1 MIMDNQNS
9 HINTFIN
16 NQGFAAANNLPDLLG
31 NDDEAEEMTKITLSP
46 YIDMHALSDKLYE
59 SKSNFSILSLNAQS
73 INAKFDEFQIAI
85 NEINNK
91 HEVSIICIQES
102 WLSSDSD
109 TSLFDIPNYQLVAK
123 GKYCSNHGGLLT
135 YVHKDFYWENIAI
148 NDETTVWENLFIKVR
163 HKTPGSKT
171 QIVGNIYRRPNEILH
186 DFRMF
191 QEEFVEAL
199 ENFNRNPVY
208 LCGDFNIDLLK
219 LNVKDHYHTFFNN
232 LIAAGYFPRISLPT
246 RITNHSATL
255 LDNIF
260 TNELGSHQSGILV
273 NNISDHQMI
282 YTYNTTQIKS
292 TSTSSKKFIEVE
304 TNNRQAMDR
313 FLIQLREC
321 NIMEKLNLDNN
332 ANPNNNFEHFMELF
346 MKLKQQYL
354 PKRVVRFNRKKHKI
368 KPWLTTGILN
378 SINSKD
384 KLYKTL
390 VQTPKDSPIYSDLL
404 SNFKVYKNII
414 RRSIMHAKRDYY
426 KNVFRMY
433 SSNLKKTWQTINDS
447 LNRRNRRRDFPQEF
461 QLANGTL
468 ISEPKHI
475 ANAFNDFF
483 INVGDTGPFN
493 TNVDFNQYMP
503 VKPNCNLTFQPI
515 TVDITSRIID
525 SLKPKTSTG
534 VDCISNKLL
543 KYVRNVISEPLTI
556 IINQMLNMGVFPDL
570 LKISKVIPIYK
581 KEDDTMFSNYRPI
594 SLLPSISKIFEKVIL
609 EQLTTY
615 LNKNNLIHKHQYGF
629 RKNYSTEYAS
639 LHIVDYL
646 NYEMDKN
653 RTPTNIYLDL
663 SKAFDS
669 LSHYILL
676 NKLQHYGL
684 CDVALNLL
692 KSYLTNRKQFVQYNE
707 YSSDMKYS
715 HNGVP
720 QGSILGPLLFLI
732 YINDLPNSSELF
744 NFLMYA
750 DDTTLYCCLEDITS
764 ENKAHTLNIEL
775 EGVHSWLKAN
785 RLTLNVNKT
794 KYMLFS
800 KRKNNLPGEINLQ
813 INNNDI
819 QSVTE
824 FNFLG
829 LYLNSKLNWDT
840 HINVIGKKISRAV
853 GIIKKLQLIFPQKIL
868 ISLYN
873 TLLLP
878 HINYCLLSWGSSN
891 AAESIFLQQKKAIRA
906 ISSASHNAH
915 TEPLF
920 KIFNILK
927 LNDIF
932 NYRLLTFYYNL
943 RHNKVPHYI
952 ATFLPN
958 TSIAINRYPIR
969 KARLQPPLY
978 VHEYIPKTCKHKL
991 PVYLNSINSNNNEM
1005 SRIILITD
1013 KISLPNFKN
1022 RIKMC
1027 LLESYSYYCDIPNCY
1042 ICDY

>member
-191 QEEFVEAL
+191 QEEFVETL

-260 TNELGSHQSGILV
+260 TNELGSHELGILV

-304 TNNRQAMDR
+304 TNNRQAIDR

-354 PKRVVRFNRKKHKI
+354 PKRVVRFNRKKQKI

-475 ANAFNDFF
+475 ANAFNDFLS
-483 INVGDTGPFN
+483 
-493 TNVDFNQYMP
+493 M
-503 VKPNCNLTFQPI
+503 L
-515 TVDITSRIID
+515 
-525 SLKPKTSTG
+525 
-534 VDCISNKLL
+534 
-543 KYVRNVISEPLTI
+543 VILVHLIQTLI
-556 IINQMLNMGVFPDL
+556 
-570 LKISKVIPIYK
+570 
-581 KEDDTMFSNYRPI
+581 
-594 SLLPSISKIFEKVIL
+594 SISI
-609 EQLTTY
+609 
-615 LNKNNLIHKHQYGF
+615 
-629 RKNYSTEYAS
+629 
-639 LHIVDYL
+639 
-646 NYEMDKN
+646 
-653 RTPTNIYLDL
+653 
-663 SKAFDS
+663 
-669 LSHYILL
+669 
-676 NKLQHYGL
+676 
-684 CDVALNLL
+684 
-692 KSYLTNRKQFVQYNE
+692 
-707 YSSDMKYS
+707 
-715 HNGVP
+715 
-720 QGSILGPLLFLI
+720 
-732 YINDLPNSSELF
+732 
-744 NFLMYA
+744 
-750 DDTTLYCCLEDITS
+750 CL
-764 ENKAHTLNIEL
+764 
-775 EGVHSWLKAN
+775 
-785 RLTLNVNKT
+785 
-794 KYMLFS
+794 
-800 KRKNNLPGEINLQ
+800 
-813 INNNDI
+813 
-819 QSVTE
+819 
-824 FNFLG
+824 
-829 LYLNSKLNWDT
+829 
-840 HINVIGKKISRAV
+840 
-853 GIIKKLQLIFPQKIL
+853 
-868 ISLYN
+868 
-873 TLLLP
+873 
-878 HINYCLLSWGSSN
+878 
-891 AAESIFLQQKKAIRA
+891 
-906 ISSASHNAH
+906 
-915 TEPLF
+915 
-920 KIFNILK
+920 
-927 LNDIF
+927 
-932 NYRLLTFYYNL
+932 
-943 RHNKVPHYI
+943 
-952 ATFLPN
+952 
-958 TSIAINRYPIR
+958 
-969 KARLQPPLY
+969 
-978 VHEYIPKTCKHKL
+978 
-991 PVYLNSINSNNNEM
+991 
-1005 SRIILITD
+1005 
-1013 KISLPNFKN
+1013 
-1022 RIKMC
+1022 
-1027 LLESYSYYCDIPNCY
+1027 
-1042 ICDY
+1042 

>member
-31 NDDEAEEMTKITLSP
+31 NDDEAEEMTKITFSP
-46 YIDMHALSDKLYE
+46 YINMHALSDKLYE

-148 NDETTVWENLFIKVR
+148 NDETTVWENLFIKAR

-191 QEEFVEAL
+191 QEEFVGTL

-219 LNVKDHYHTFFNN
+219 LNVKDHYHTFFNI

-260 TNELGSHQSGILV
+260 TNELGSHESGILV

-292 TSTSSKKFIEVE
+292 TSTSSKKFIEVG

-321 NIMEKLNLDNN
+321 NIMEKLNFDNN

-629 RKNYSTEYAS
+629 RKNHSTEYAS
-639 LHIVDYL
+639 L
-646 NYEMDKN
+646 
-653 RTPTNIYLDL
+653 
-663 SKAFDS
+663 
-669 LSHYILL
+669 
-676 NKLQHYGL
+676 Q
-684 CDVALNLL
+684 
-692 KSYLTNRKQFVQYNE
+692 
-707 YSSDMKYS
+707 
-715 HNGVP
+715 
-720 QGSILGPLLFLI
+720 
-732 YINDLPNSSELF
+732 
-744 NFLMYA
+744 
-750 DDTTLYCCLEDITS
+750 
-764 ENKAHTLNIEL
+764 
-775 EGVHSWLKAN
+775 
-785 RLTLNVNKT
+785 
-794 KYMLFS
+794 
-800 KRKNNLPGEINLQ
+800 
-813 INNNDI
+813 
-819 QSVTE
+819 
-824 FNFLG
+824 
-829 LYLNSKLNWDT
+829 
-840 HINVIGKKISRAV
+840 
-853 GIIKKLQLIFPQKIL
+853 
-868 ISLYN
+868 
-873 TLLLP
+873 
-878 HINYCLLSWGSSN
+878 
-891 AAESIFLQQKKAIRA
+891 
-906 ISSASHNAH
+906 
-915 TEPLF
+915 
-920 KIFNILK
+920 
-927 LNDIF
+927 
-932 NYRLLTFYYNL
+932 
-943 RHNKVPHYI
+943 
-952 ATFLPN
+952 
-958 TSIAINRYPIR
+958 
-969 KARLQPPLY
+969 
-978 VHEYIPKTCKHKL
+978 
-991 PVYLNSINSNNNEM
+991 
-1005 SRIILITD
+1005 
-1013 KISLPNFKN
+1013 
-1022 RIKMC
+1022 
-1027 LLESYSYYCDIPNCY
+1027 
-1042 ICDY
+1042 

>member
-199 ENFNRNPVY
+199 ENFNRNTVY

-414 RRSIMHAKRDYY
+414 RRSTVPAK
-426 KNVFRMY
+426 
-433 SSNLKKTWQTINDS
+433 
-447 LNRRNRRRDFPQEF
+447 E
-461 QLANGTL
+461 
-468 ISEPKHI
+468 
-475 ANAFNDFF
+475 
-483 INVGDTGPFN
+483 
-493 TNVDFNQYMP
+493 
-503 VKPNCNLTFQPI
+503 
-515 TVDITSRIID
+515 
-525 SLKPKTSTG
+525 
-534 VDCISNKLL
+534 
-543 KYVRNVISEPLTI
+543 
-556 IINQMLNMGVFPDL
+556 
-570 LKISKVIPIYK
+570 
-581 KEDDTMFSNYRPI
+581 MF
-594 SLLPSISKIFEKVIL
+594 
-609 EQLTTY
+609 Y
-615 LNKNNLIHKHQYGF
+615 L
-629 RKNYSTEYAS
+629 
-639 LHIVDYL
+639 
-646 NYEMDKN
+646 
-653 RTPTNIYLDL
+653 
-663 SKAFDS
+663 
-669 LSHYILL
+669 
-676 NKLQHYGL
+676 
-684 CDVALNLL
+684 
-692 KSYLTNRKQFVQYNE
+692 
-707 YSSDMKYS
+707 
-715 HNGVP
+715 
-720 QGSILGPLLFLI
+720 
-732 YINDLPNSSELF
+732 
-744 NFLMYA
+744 
-750 DDTTLYCCLEDITS
+750 
-764 ENKAHTLNIEL
+764 
-775 EGVHSWLKAN
+775 
-785 RLTLNVNKT
+785 
-794 KYMLFS
+794 
-800 KRKNNLPGEINLQ
+800 
-813 INNNDI
+813 
-819 QSVTE
+819 
-824 FNFLG
+824 
-829 LYLNSKLNWDT
+829 
-840 HINVIGKKISRAV
+840 
-853 GIIKKLQLIFPQKIL
+853 
-868 ISLYN
+868 
-873 TLLLP
+873 
-878 HINYCLLSWGSSN
+878 
-891 AAESIFLQQKKAIRA
+891 
-906 ISSASHNAH
+906 
-915 TEPLF
+915 
-920 KIFNILK
+920 
-927 LNDIF
+927 
-932 NYRLLTFYYNL
+932 
-943 RHNKVPHYI
+943 
-952 ATFLPN
+952 
-958 TSIAINRYPIR
+958 
-969 KARLQPPLY
+969 
-978 VHEYIPKTCKHKL
+978 
-991 PVYLNSINSNNNEM
+991 
-1005 SRIILITD
+1005 
-1013 KISLPNFKN
+1013 
-1022 RIKMC
+1022 
-1027 LLESYSYYCDIPNCY
+1027 
-1042 ICDY
+1042 

>member
-629 RKNYSTEYAS
+629 RKNHSTEYAS

-775 EGVHSWLKAN
+775 EGVHS
-785 RLTLNVNKT
+785 
-794 KYMLFS
+794 
-800 KRKNNLPGEINLQ
+800 
-813 INNNDI
+813 
-819 QSVTE
+819 
-824 FNFLG
+824 
-829 LYLNSKLNWDT
+829 
-840 HINVIGKKISRAV
+840 
-853 GIIKKLQLIFPQKIL
+853 
-868 ISLYN
+868 
-873 TLLLP
+873 
-878 HINYCLLSWGSSN
+878 
-891 AAESIFLQQKKAIRA
+891 
-906 ISSASHNAH
+906 
-915 TEPLF
+915 
-920 KIFNILK
+920 
-927 LNDIF
+927 
-932 NYRLLTFYYNL
+932 
-943 RHNKVPHYI
+943 
-952 ATFLPN
+952 
-958 TSIAINRYPIR
+958 
-969 KARLQPPLY
+969 
-978 VHEYIPKTCKHKL
+978 
-991 PVYLNSINSNNNEM
+991 
-1005 SRIILITD
+1005 
-1013 KISLPNFKN
+1013 
-1022 RIKMC
+1022 
-1027 LLESYSYYCDIPNCY
+1027 
-1042 ICDY
+1042 

>member
-1 MIMDNQNS
+1 
-9 HINTFIN
+9 
-16 NQGFAAANNLPDLLG
+16 
-31 NDDEAEEMTKITLSP
+31 
-46 YIDMHALSDKLYE
+46 
-59 SKSNFSILSLNAQS
+59 
-73 INAKFDEFQIAI
+73 
-85 NEINNK
+85 
-91 HEVSIICIQES
+91 
-102 WLSSDSD
+102 
-109 TSLFDIPNYQLVAK
+109 
-123 GKYCSNHGGLLT
+123 
-135 YVHKDFYWENIAI
+135 
-148 NDETTVWENLFIKVR
+148 
-163 HKTPGSKT
+163 
-171 QIVGNIYRRPNEILH
+171 
-186 DFRMF
+186 
-191 QEEFVEAL
+191 
-199 ENFNRNPVY
+199 
-208 LCGDFNIDLLK
+208 
-219 LNVKDHYHTFFNN
+219 
-232 LIAAGYFPRISLPT
+232 
-246 RITNHSATL
+246 
-255 LDNIF
+255 
-260 TNELGSHQSGILV
+260 
-273 NNISDHQMI
+273 
-282 YTYNTTQIKS
+282 
-292 TSTSSKKFIEVE
+292 
-304 TNNRQAMDR
+304 
-313 FLIQLREC
+313 
-321 NIMEKLNLDNN
+321 
-332 ANPNNNFEHFMELF
+332 MELF

-354 PKRVVRFNRKKHKI
+354 SKRVVRFNRRKHKI

-390 VQTPKDSPIYSDLL
+390 VQTPKDSPNYADLL
-404 SNFKVYKNII
+404 PNFKVYKNII

-433 SSNLKKTWQTINDS
+433 SSNLKKSWLTINES
-447 LNRRNRRRDFPQEF
+447 LNRQKKRRDFPQEF

-468 ISEPKHI
+468 ISEPKQI

-483 INVGDTGPFN
+483 ISVGDTGQIN

-503 VKPNCNLTFQPI
+503 AKPNSNLTFQPI

-534 VDCISNKLL
+534 IDCISNKLL
-543 KYVRNVISEPLTI
+543 KFVRNVISEPLTI
-556 IINQMLNMGVFPDL
+556 IINQMLNVGVFPDL

-581 KEDDTMFSNYRPI
+581 KEDDTIFSNYRPI
-594 SLLPSISKIFEKVIL
+594 SLLPSISKIFEKAIL
-609 EQLTTY
+609 EQLATY
-615 LNKNNLIHKHQYGF
+615 LDSNNLIHKHQYGF
-629 RKNYSTEYAS
+629 RKNHSTEYAS
-639 LHIVDYL
+639 LHLVDYL
-646 NYEMDKN
+646 NYETDKR
-653 RTPTNIYLDL
+653 RTPVNFYLDL

-684 CDVALNLL
+684 FDVALNLL

-720 QGSILGPLLFLI
+720 QGSILGPLLFLV
-732 YINDLPNSSELF
+732 YINDLPNSSKPF

-764 ENKAHTLNIEL
+764 KNKSHIINIEL

-785 RLTLNVNKT
+785 RLALNVNKT

-800 KRKNNLPGEINLQ
+800 KRKNNHPSEINVK

-829 LYLNSKLNWDT
+829 LCLNSKLNWDT
-840 HINVIGKKISRAV
+840 HINIISKKISRAV
-853 GIIKKLQLIFPQKIL
+853 GIIKKMQLLFPKRIL

-873 TLLLP
+873 TLILP

-891 AAESIFLQQKKAIRA
+891 ATETIFLQQKKAIRA

-927 LNDIF
+927 LKAIF
-932 NYRLLTFYYNL
+932 NFRLLTFYYNL
-943 RHNKVPHYI
+943 KHNKVPHYI

-969 KARLQPPLY
+969 RARLQPPLY
-978 VHEYIPKTCKHKL
+978 VHEYISKTCKHRL
-991 PVYLNSINSNNNEM
+991 QVYLNSINSNNNELT
-1005 SRIILITD
+1005 RIISILD
-1013 KISLPNFKN
+1013 KISLSSFKN
-1022 RIKMC
+1022 RIKIH
-1027 LLESYSYYCDIPNCY
+1027 LLESYSYYCVIPNCY
-1042 ICDY
+1042 ICVN

>member
-191 QEEFVEAL
+191 QEEFVKAL

-292 TSTSSKKFIEVE
+292 TSTSSKEFIEVE

-433 SSNLKKTWQTINDS
+433 SFNLKKTWQTINDS

-629 RKNYSTEYAS
+629 RKNHSTEYAS

-720 QGSILGPLLFLI
+720 QGSILGLLLFLI
-732 YINDLPNSSELF
+732 YINDLPNSSKLF

-750 DDTTLYCCLEDITS
+750 DDTT
-764 ENKAHTLNIEL
+764 
-775 EGVHSWLKAN
+775 VW
-785 RLTLNVNKT
+785 
-794 KYMLFS
+794 
-800 KRKNNLPGEINLQ
+800 
-813 INNNDI
+813 
-819 QSVTE
+819 
-824 FNFLG
+824 
-829 LYLNSKLNWDT
+829 
-840 HINVIGKKISRAV
+840 
-853 GIIKKLQLIFPQKIL
+853 
-868 ISLYN
+868 
-873 TLLLP
+873 
-878 HINYCLLSWGSSN
+878 
-891 AAESIFLQQKKAIRA
+891 
-906 ISSASHNAH
+906 
-915 TEPLF
+915 
-920 KIFNILK
+920 
-927 LNDIF
+927 
-932 NYRLLTFYYNL
+932 
-943 RHNKVPHYI
+943 
-952 ATFLPN
+952 
-958 TSIAINRYPIR
+958 
-969 KARLQPPLY
+969 
-978 VHEYIPKTCKHKL
+978 
-991 PVYLNSINSNNNEM
+991 
-1005 SRIILITD
+1005 
-1013 KISLPNFKN
+1013 KISLVKT
-1022 RIKMC
+1022 RHIH
-1027 LLESYSYYCDIPNCY
+1027 
-1042 ICDY
+1042 

>member
-1 MIMDNQNS
+1 
-9 HINTFIN
+9 
-16 NQGFAAANNLPDLLG
+16 
-31 NDDEAEEMTKITLSP
+31 
-46 YIDMHALSDKLYE
+46 MHALSDKLYE
-59 SKSNFSILSLNAQS
+59 SKSNFSILSLNSQS

-123 GKYCSNHGGLLT
+123 GKDCSNHGGLLT
-135 YVHKDFYWENIAI
+135 YAHKDFYWENIAI

-191 QEEFVEAL
+191 QEEFVETL

-219 LNVKDHYHTFFNN
+219 LNVKDYYHTFFNN

-260 TNELGSHQSGILV
+260 TNELGSHESGILV

-368 KPWLTTGILN
+368 KPWLTRGILN

-390 VQTPKDSPIYSDLL
+390 VPTPKDSPIYSDLL

-433 SSNLKKTWQTINDS
+433 SSNLKKNRQTINDS

-503 VKPNCNLTFQPI
+503 VKPNCNLTFRPI

-525 SLKPKTSTG
+525 SLKPETSTG
-534 VDCISNKLL
+534 VDCISNK
-543 KYVRNVISEPLTI
+543 
-556 IINQMLNMGVFPDL
+556 
-570 LKISKVIPIYK
+570 
-581 KEDDTMFSNYRPI
+581 
-594 SLLPSISKIFEKVIL
+594 
-609 EQLTTY
+609 
-615 LNKNNLIHKHQYGF
+615 
-629 RKNYSTEYAS
+629 
-639 LHIVDYL
+639 
-646 NYEMDKN
+646 
-653 RTPTNIYLDL
+653 
-663 SKAFDS
+663 
-669 LSHYILL
+669 
-676 NKLQHYGL
+676 
-684 CDVALNLL
+684 
-692 KSYLTNRKQFVQYNE
+692 
-707 YSSDMKYS
+707 
-715 HNGVP
+715 
-720 QGSILGPLLFLI
+720 
-732 YINDLPNSSELF
+732 
-744 NFLMYA
+744 
-750 DDTTLYCCLEDITS
+750 
-764 ENKAHTLNIEL
+764 
-775 EGVHSWLKAN
+775 
-785 RLTLNVNKT
+785 
-794 KYMLFS
+794 
-800 KRKNNLPGEINLQ
+800 
-813 INNNDI
+813 
-819 QSVTE
+819 
-824 FNFLG
+824 
-829 LYLNSKLNWDT
+829 
-840 HINVIGKKISRAV
+840 
-853 GIIKKLQLIFPQKIL
+853 
-868 ISLYN
+868 
-873 TLLLP
+873 
-878 HINYCLLSWGSSN
+878 
-891 AAESIFLQQKKAIRA
+891 
-906 ISSASHNAH
+906 
-915 TEPLF
+915 
-920 KIFNILK
+920 
-927 LNDIF
+927 
-932 NYRLLTFYYNL
+932 
-943 RHNKVPHYI
+943 
-952 ATFLPN
+952 
-958 TSIAINRYPIR
+958 
-969 KARLQPPLY
+969 
-978 VHEYIPKTCKHKL
+978 
-991 PVYLNSINSNNNEM
+991 
-1005 SRIILITD
+1005 
-1013 KISLPNFKN
+1013 
-1022 RIKMC
+1022 
-1027 LLESYSYYCDIPNCY
+1027 
-1042 ICDY
+1042 

>member
-1 MIMDNQNS
+1 M
-9 HINTFIN
+9 
-16 NQGFAAANNLPDLLG
+16 
-31 NDDEAEEMTKITLSP
+31 
-46 YIDMHALSDKLYE
+46 
-59 SKSNFSILSLNAQS
+59 
-73 INAKFDEFQIAI
+73 
-85 NEINNK
+85 
-91 HEVSIICIQES
+91 
-102 WLSSDSD
+102 
-109 TSLFDIPNYQLVAK
+109 
-123 GKYCSNHGGLLT
+123 
-135 YVHKDFYWENIAI
+135 
-148 NDETTVWENLFIKVR
+148 
-163 HKTPGSKT
+163 
-171 QIVGNIYRRPNEILH
+171 
-186 DFRMF
+186 
-191 QEEFVEAL
+191 
-199 ENFNRNPVY
+199 
-208 LCGDFNIDLLK
+208 
-219 LNVKDHYHTFFNN
+219 KDHYHTFFNN
-232 LIAAGYFPRISLPT
+232 LIAAGHFPRISLPT

-260 TNELGSHQSGILV
+260 TNELGSHESGILV
-273 NNISDHQMI
+273 NNISDHRMI
-282 YTYNTTQIKS
+282 YKYNTTQIKS

-304 TNNRQAMDR
+304 TNNRQAMER

-390 VQTPKDSPIYSDLL
+390 VQTPKDSPTYSDLL

-433 SSNLKKTWQTINDS
+433 SSNLKKNWQTINDS
-447 LNRRNRRRDFPQEF
+447 LNRRNGRRDFPQEF

-475 ANAFNDFF
+475 ANAFNDFC

-503 VKPNCNLTFQPI
+503 VQPNCNLTFQPI

-525 SLKPKTSTG
+525 SFKPKTSTG

-594 SLLPSISKIFEKVIL
+594 SLLPSISKIFEKVIM

-629 RKNYSTEYAS
+629 RKNHSTEYAS

-707 YSSDMKYS
+707 HSSDMKYS

-732 YINDLPNSSELF
+732 YINDLPNSSKLF

-764 ENKAHTLNIEL
+764 KNKAHTLNIEL

-800 KRKNNLPGEINLQ
+800 KRKNNLPGEINLR
-813 INNNDI
+813 INNNDRH
-819 QSVTE
+819 SVC
-824 FNFLG
+824 
-829 LYLNSKLNWDT
+829 
-840 HINVIGKKISRAV
+840 H
-853 GIIKKLQLIFPQKIL
+853 
-868 ISLYN
+868 
-873 TLLLP
+873 
-878 HINYCLLSWGSSN
+878 
-891 AAESIFLQQKKAIRA
+891 
-906 ISSASHNAH
+906 
-915 TEPLF
+915 
-920 KIFNILK
+920 
-927 LNDIF
+927 
-932 NYRLLTFYYNL
+932 
-943 RHNKVPHYI
+943 
-952 ATFLPN
+952 
-958 TSIAINRYPIR
+958 
-969 KARLQPPLY
+969 
-978 VHEYIPKTCKHKL
+978 
-991 PVYLNSINSNNNEM
+991 
-1005 SRIILITD
+1005 RI
-1013 KISLPNFKN
+1013 
-1022 RIKMC
+1022 
-1027 LLESYSYYCDIPNCY
+1027 
-1042 ICDY
+1042 

>member
-1 MIMDNQNS
+1 
-9 HINTFIN
+9 
-16 NQGFAAANNLPDLLG
+16 
-31 NDDEAEEMTKITLSP
+31 
-46 YIDMHALSDKLYE
+46 
-59 SKSNFSILSLNAQS
+59 
-73 INAKFDEFQIAI
+73 
-85 NEINNK
+85 
-91 HEVSIICIQES
+91 
-102 WLSSDSD
+102 
-109 TSLFDIPNYQLVAK
+109 
-123 GKYCSNHGGLLT
+123 
-135 YVHKDFYWENIAI
+135 
-148 NDETTVWENLFIKVR
+148 
-163 HKTPGSKT
+163 
-171 QIVGNIYRRPNEILH
+171 
-186 DFRMF
+186 
-191 QEEFVEAL
+191 
-199 ENFNRNPVY
+199 
-208 LCGDFNIDLLK
+208 
-219 LNVKDHYHTFFNN
+219 
-232 LIAAGYFPRISLPT
+232 
-246 RITNHSATL
+246 
-255 LDNIF
+255 
-260 TNELGSHQSGILV
+260 
-273 NNISDHQMI
+273 
-282 YTYNTTQIKS
+282 
-292 TSTSSKKFIEVE
+292 
-304 TNNRQAMDR
+304 
-313 FLIQLREC
+313 
-321 NIMEKLNLDNN
+321 
-332 ANPNNNFEHFMELF
+332 
-346 MKLKQQYL
+346 
-354 PKRVVRFNRKKHKI
+354 
-368 KPWLTTGILN
+368 
-378 SINSKD
+378 
-384 KLYKTL
+384 
-390 VQTPKDSPIYSDLL
+390 
-404 SNFKVYKNII
+404 
-414 RRSIMHAKRDYY
+414 
-426 KNVFRMY
+426 
-433 SSNLKKTWQTINDS
+433 
-447 LNRRNRRRDFPQEF
+447 
-461 QLANGTL
+461 
-468 ISEPKHI
+468 
-475 ANAFNDFF
+475 
-483 INVGDTGPFN
+483 
-493 TNVDFNQYMP
+493 
-503 VKPNCNLTFQPI
+503 
-515 TVDITSRIID
+515 
-525 SLKPKTSTG
+525 
-534 VDCISNKLL
+534 
-543 KYVRNVISEPLTI
+543 
-556 IINQMLNMGVFPDL
+556 
-570 LKISKVIPIYK
+570 
-581 KEDDTMFSNYRPI
+581 
-594 SLLPSISKIFEKVIL
+594 
-609 EQLTTY
+609 
-615 LNKNNLIHKHQYGF
+615 
-629 RKNYSTEYAS
+629 
-639 LHIVDYL
+639 
-646 NYEMDKN
+646 MDKN

-732 YINDLPNSSELF
+732 YINDLPNSSKLF

-785 RLTLNVNKT
+785 RLTLNINKT

-991 PVYLNSINSNNNEM
+991 PVYLNSINSNNNEL

-1013 KISLPNFKN
+1013 KISLPTFKN